1 MTQWSKQTLES
12 YYQTNLT
19 DNDWRI
25 INEEF
30 EGMTWEDIEAD
41 TRLFKDIS
49 DYAYNVYYDE
59 DDRSNFIN
67 LLSDLAI
74 EEPNTQYTVREL
86 LLGDEAV
93 ELDEGKIMMIMG

>member
-12 YYQTNLT
+12 YYQANLT

-93 ELDEGKIMMIMG
+93 ELEEGKIIMIMG